1 MRKSIRKMVWIRV
14 AATIGSVVLLS
25 AATTTG
31 IFQIKSSQA
40 DSQMAAN
47 LLDRAQK
54 ATVAH
59 YKWSSGLSNALY
71 AGKEFTGSMDP
82 TTCVLG
88 EWIYGEAGTEDAD
101 VLALRQQLEPLHK
114 QLHESAKK
122 VLDML
127 GEDPAG
133 AQAYYQNTIQANLST
148 LVGLLDDVVAKS
160 TELSQ
165 ASAENMKQTIHMMQV
180 MTRSEERRVGTECL

>member
-59 YKWSSGLSNALY
+59 
-71 AGKEFTGSMDP
+71 
-82 TTCVLG
+82 
-88 EWIYGEAGTEDAD
+88 
-101 VLALRQQLEPLHK
+101 
-114 QLHESAKK
+114 
-122 VLDML
+122 
-127 GEDPAG
+127 
-133 AQAYYQNTIQANLST
+133 
-148 LVGLLDDVVAKS
+148 
-160 TELSQ
+160 
-165 ASAENMKQTIHMMQV
+165 
-180 MTRSEERRVGTECL
+180 